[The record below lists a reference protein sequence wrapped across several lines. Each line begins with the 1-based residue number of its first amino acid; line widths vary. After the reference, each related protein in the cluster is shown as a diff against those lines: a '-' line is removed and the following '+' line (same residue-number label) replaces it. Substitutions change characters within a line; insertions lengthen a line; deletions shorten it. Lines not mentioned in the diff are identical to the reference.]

1 MVAVSVFVVLA
12 IGVPAVAKLSKE
24 DSHLTTDP
32 VCPLKV
38 NVVLLVPEQT
48 VAAPATVPPS
58 DTGVILTVA
67 AALFAGEQ
75 TPL

>member
-1 MVAVSVFVVLA
+1 M
-12 IGVPAVAKLSKE
+12 AKLSKE

-38 NVVLLVPEQT
+38 NVVLLVPEHT
-48 VAAPATVPPS
+48 VAAPATVPPTE
-58 DTGVILTVA
+58 TGVIVIVA
-67 AALFAGEQ
+67 AALFAGAH